1 MRRDACFILCAPVA
15 QICCMA
21 SGIFLANR
29 DVSKPFWIYI
39 AASINWPGSQRSQD
53 WWTGESNNLIWNFW
67 DMTLLSPSGNCWIYW
82 LCFVVWNDV
91 SGTAGEWI
99 SYFYCQVEL
108 AMATHMCPVT
118 DIKKQDSQGE
128 EMRVLPYT
136 MHAKRS
142 YTGQSVHSTRWS
154 YLQFHCTASWRK
166 EQCCCSLVKKLN
178 NTTLCS
184 SHLRWNLY
192 HKDPN

>member
-128 EMRVLPYT
+128 EMRICPTQCMQRDHIQAKVYT
-136 MHAKRS
+136 AHGGLIYNFTAQPHDERN
-142 YTGQSVHSTRWS
+142 SV
-154 YLQFHCTASWRK
+154 A
-166 EQCCCSLVKKLN
+166 V
-178 NTTLCS
+178 
-184 SHLRWNLY
+184 HLLRN
-192 HKDPN
+192 